1 MGPVARAEVLIEWN
15 DAVGAAHAATQ
26 GIELLRGTVE
36 RLMLVRGYI
45 VLALVYQAQADHHA
59 ALESIRRCEAWFEQ
73 TPIGATGPAR
83 AWLAACQARLWV
95 RQGDLTAA
103 AQWAQDCTRAGDS
116 ELGYI
121 QQLTLVRLRLAQSHN
136 DIGGRLLGE
145 ASAIL
150 AQLLP
155 AVAAREWTRY
165 SIEGLVLQALVC
177 QAQADRTNALA
188 ALERALTLA
197 EPEGYVRTFVDE
209 GAPMAALLRAADR
222 HGIAPAYA
230 ARLLAAFPSDELR
243 VTSDELRQTSP
254 PVTRHASLVT
264 LVEPLSERERE
275 VLALIHVGLSNQEIA
290 DKLIIA
296 QSTVKKHV
304 NNIFGKLGTQSRT
317 QALARARELGL
328 L

>member
-1 MGPVARAEVLIEWN
+1 MWRGELPAAKASLAEAAALAELGGSQWIALAALEELASLQARQGQLREVLGTAARASQLSTRLSGEQLPAAGMGPVARAEVLIEWN

-230 ARLLAAFPSDELR
+230 ARLLAAFPEGNC
-243 VTSDELRQTSP
+243 TS
-254 PVTRHASLVT
+254 
-264 LVEPLSERERE
+264 
-275 VLALIHVGLSNQEIA
+275 
-290 DKLIIA
+290 
-296 QSTVKKHV
+296 
-304 NNIFGKLGTQSRT
+304 
-317 QALARARELGL
+317 
-328 L
+328 

>member
-1 MGPVARAEVLIEWN
+1 
-15 DAVGAAHAATQ
+15 
-26 GIELLRGTVE
+26 
-36 RLMLVRGYI
+36 MLVRGYI
-45 VLALVYQAQADHHA
+45 VLALVSQAQADHAA
-59 ALESIRRCEAWFEQ
+59 ALESIRRCEAWFAQ
-73 TPIGATGPAR
+73 TPLGAIGSAR
-83 AWLAACQARLWV
+83 AWLAAYQARLWV

-103 AQWAQDCTRAGDS
+103 AQWAQDCTVVGDS

-121 QQLTLVRLRLAQSHN
+121 QRLTLVRLRLAQSHN
-136 DIGGRLLGE
+136 DIGGWLLGE
-145 ASAIL
+145 ASAML

-165 SIEGLVLQALVC
+165 LIEGLVLQALVC
-177 QAQADRTNALA
+177 QAQANRTNALA

-209 GAPMAALLRAADR
+209 GAPIQLLLADCRLQITQRIRNAAGQDG
-222 HGIAPAYA
+222 H
-230 ARLLAAFPSDELR
+230 RLLEYINTILSAFPDSGLPIHGGGVPDFGFQD
-243 VTSDELRQTSP
+243 VP
-254 PVTRHASLVT
+254 PIQNL
-264 LVEPLSERERE
+264 LEPLSERERE